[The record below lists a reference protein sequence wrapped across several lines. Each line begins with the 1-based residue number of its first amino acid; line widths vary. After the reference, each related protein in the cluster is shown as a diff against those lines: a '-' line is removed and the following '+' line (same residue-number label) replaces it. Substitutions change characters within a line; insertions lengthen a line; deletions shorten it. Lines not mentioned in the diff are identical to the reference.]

1 MRRGVRRTSVQVDT
15 HPLGR
20 MQRADFS
27 HLPTHL
33 GKVDARDRQRAVLMS
48 TSKRV
53 SERVSGRVSG
63 RVEVGRW
70 PSESR
75 QRTMSNTTPLTF
87 RPTASGLIRAG
98 GRACCCSPSP
108 AVAIVLS
115 LLLWR
120 TELDE
125 GHDRRASTLTRLPII
140 DAKTIGVSE
149 REFFW
154 ATTRIGPQASS
165 LERPGHFARRR
176 KTLESTSTPYINT
189 IIIRSP
195 LPRPRPRLRALT
207 NAGNEK
213 LPIESK

>member
-1 MRRGVRRTSVQVDT
+1 
-15 HPLGR
+15 

-53 SERVSGRVSG
+53 SERVSG

-154 ATTRIGPQASS
+154 ATTRIGPQASLRS
-165 LERPGHFARRR
+165 KKNSYVRRR
-176 KTLESTSTPYINT
+176 RTSIPSSSGHLY
-189 IIIRSP
+189 RD
-195 LPRPRPRLRALT
+195 RDRDCER
-207 NAGNEK
+207 
-213 LPIESK
+213 